1 MGSDRSRNRRTRPKY
16 NKPIGLIGCGT
27 PAIALKAAVTR
38 QLASVEGVLGTQIQ
52 PEKIVLRIRDDTVID
67 EIKKVAPDM
76 TFSGFPIETVVIGP
90 TVKRDEQQ

>member
-1 MGSDRSRNRRTRPKY
+1 MGSDKSRNRRNRPKH
-16 NKPIGLIGCGT
+16 NKPLGLIGCGT

-52 PEKIVLRIRDDTVID
+52 PEKIVLRIRDERVID

-76 TFSGFPIETVVIGP
+76 KFSGFPIETIVIG
-90 TVKRDEQQ
+90 TTTKRDEQQ